1 MMNWKGFEKKR
12 LFHNFKALSWI
23 EEIQERFRQDSRSS
37 YRDLNLGPPNMKIE
51 RKALDQDVR

>member
-37 YRDLNLGPPNMKIE
+37 YRDLNLGPSVSESELKIFG
-51 RKALDQDVR
+51 L